1 MFSEFIMRA
10 HQGEWIGMKLNHKK
24 LRFTRVDIDKV
35 VDEKIV
41 EHGGAVNVNTFD
53 TLYEHGL
60 IWPV

>member
-1 MFSEFIMRA
+1 MRA

>member
-1 MFSEFIMRA
+1 MDWHEA
-10 HQGEWIGMKLNHKK
+10 EPKK

-53 TLYEHGL
+53 TLYEMC
-60 IWPV
+60 IRDREY